1 MRQSNVVRAL
11 SGFLLAIALIVGGG
25 YLTTQFVI
33 AKFTELPPRPTFPN
47 DKPSPNPAK
56 PAAAKSATSQ
66 PKASPVVAVSP
77 TPTPS
82 PTPSAKPDGNLAR
95 VTLGEG
101 LNVRESSSV
110 ESSRI
115 GGVDY
120 NEVVT
125 VLETS
130 PDQEWQKVRVE
141 KSGLEGWIKSG
152 YTEPAEQS
160 AEQAPVANQTPQ
172 SEF

>member
-11 SGFLLAIALIVGGG
+11 SGFFLAIALIVGGG

-47 DKPSPNPAK
+47 DKPSPSPTK
-56 PAAAKSATSQ
+56 PAAKPATSQ

-77 TPTPS
+77 S
-82 PTPSAKPDGNLAR
+82 PTPSATPSAKPEGDRAR
-95 VTLGEG
+95 ITLGEG
-101 LNVRESSSV
+101 LNVRESASV
-110 ESSRI
+110 ESSRV

-125 VLETS
+125 ILETS
-130 PDQEWQKVRVE
+130 PDQEWQKVRLE

-152 YTEPAEQS
+152 YTQPVSNS
-160 AEQAPVANQTPQ
+160 AANSTPE